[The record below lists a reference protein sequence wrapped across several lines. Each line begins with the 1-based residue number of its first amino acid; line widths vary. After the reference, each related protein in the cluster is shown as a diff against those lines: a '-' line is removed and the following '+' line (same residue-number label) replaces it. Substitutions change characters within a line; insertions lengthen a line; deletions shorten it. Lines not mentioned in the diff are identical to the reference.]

1 MCVFIFFCTFLFRV
15 EHLHPEVLD
24 GFWKTV
30 LGDYSP
36 RLVIV
41 TTPNAE
47 FNVNFPQL
55 MYGTS
60 DSTFRHWDHK
70 FEWTRKQFE
79 DWYDFY
85 YGIFSW

>member
-1 MCVFIFFCTFLFRV
+1 MLT
-15 EHLHPEVLD
+15 

-30 LGDYSP
+30 LGAYSP

-55 MYGTS
+55 MYGTP
-60 DSTFRHWDHK
+60 DSKFRHWDHK
-70 FEWTRKQFE
+70 FEWTRKEFE
-79 DWYDFY
+79 EWYACY
-85 YGIFSW
+85 EIFLGLYSNKRWYPSLI